1 MKHLAN
7 YTIYLQNPN
16 FDSDRYLTYF
26 FEHMIHMLMSY
37 SYKMISRDVNN
48 EYKDRD
54 DYIYLF

>member
-16 FDSDRYLTYF
+16 FDSGRYLTYF
-26 FEHMIHMLMSY
+26 IEHMIHMLMSY